1 MKNYYLPI
9 LLTMLMSMV
18 GAGASAHDFAVA
30 NSDGVTIYYNY
41 NSDGTSVYVTY
52 RGTSY
57 TNYSNEY
64 SGKVT
69 IPETVTYNGKKF
81 TVTSIY
87 YSAFSGCS
95 GLTSVTIPNSV
106 TDIGIYAFSGCSGL
120 TSVTIPNSV
129 TSIGEKAFSG
139 CSSLTSVTIPNSVT
153 NIGYDAFQGCRGI
166 TEIVWNAENYSNGS
180 ASSQFNSIST
190 QITKFTI
197 GNKVTV
203 IPDYLCYGMNNLEFI
218 NIPASVTCI
227 GKNAFS
233 GCSGLT
239 SVAIPNS
246 VTSIGDEAF
255 RGCSGL
261 TSVAI
266 PNSVTDIGIY
276 AFYGCS
282 SLTSVTIPNS
292 VTCIGKNAFSG
303 CSGLTSVIIPNSVTN
318 IGEKAFS
325 GCSGIT
331 EIVWNAE
338 NCSDFSYSS
347 YSVSDVGDVSINSN
361 NPFNDIST
369 QITKFTIGNKVTKIP
384 SCLCNGMSN
393 LEFINIP
400 VNVTSIGN
408 YAFYGCSDLTSVAIP
423 NSVTSIGNYAFY
435 GCSGLTSV
443 AIPNSVT
450 SIGNYAFYG
459 CSGLTSVAIP
469 NSVTSIGGSAF
480 SNCSGLTSVT
490 IPNSVTNIGGR
501 AFYGCDGLTEFVL
514 DQNNKTFWCKD
525 GFIYKNDTLV
535 AFPYGKEGEY
545 FVPDNVTDVSILFY
559 YDSYSDS
566 QGILHYRR
574 NKFSAIVLGEQT
586 LMKRQGYPPYE
597 FDISG
602 ENLEYFVIKN
612 PYNCLYKYN
621 FYGYEYNGNKFKG
634 FIVPEEC
641 CESFRTKLL
650 SNSNYSQVLP
660 LYPADIAFYHKVSA
674 EEYANALKDKDEAS
688 ITSVALYG
696 GMDSTLTVADI
707 KSGMNPN
714 CLYYIN
720 DNTAT
725 EDLQDNV
732 IQLSDLTANNIK
744 LVDGYSFNCPGYFQ
758 ARKAQYT
765 HTPSLWAN
773 GTQGWETICLP
784 YDASVFKASKSGFVS
799 PIVANSYG
807 NFWLREFVGASSKA
821 LFFAPTLNGVV
832 EAGKP
837 YIIAFPGNSM
847 GSGSLQGETISF
859 IGKDVE
865 FSADSAPRVQRN
877 NYIFVGNY
885 DKVQDEGD
893 GLILNSTGASFVS
906 SSAVGN
912 KPFTAYFKTEDE
924 SAYAKSMAICLD
936 GIEEEETAIG
946 NISSDKAEI
955 TAIGNG
961 TVVINSAQ
969 SGTAVIR
976 SINGA
981 TMRNVTINA
990 GDNRISGLPRGL
1002 YIINNQKILVE

>member
-1 MKNYYLPI
+1 MKHYYLSI
-9 LLTMLMSMV
+9 FLAILMSM
-18 GAGASAHDFAVA
+18 AYTMASAHDIAVA
-30 NSDGVTIYYNY
+30 NSDGKTIYYVK
-41 NSDGTSVYVTY
+41 NSNGSSVSVTY
-52 RGTSY
+52 QGTSY
-57 TNYSNEY
+57 SSYSNEY
-64 SGKVT
+64 TGDVV
-69 IPETVTYNGKKF
+69 IPETVTYGGK
-81 TVTSIY
+81 TY
-87 YSAFSGCS
+87 
-95 GLTSVTIPNSV
+95 
-106 TDIGIYAFSGCSGL
+106 
-120 TSVTIPNSV
+120 SV
-129 TSIGEKAFSG
+129 TSIGSSAFKG
-139 CSSLTSVTIPNSVT
+139 CSGLTSVTIPNSVT

-180 ASSQFNSIST
+180 ASSQFNSIRT

-227 GKNAFS
+227 GENAFS

-246 VTSIGDEAF
+246 VTSIGNYAF
-255 RGCSGL
+255 YGCSGL

-292 VTCIGKNAFSG
+292 ITSISSSAFSGCRGLTSVTIPNSVTDIGIYAFSG
-303 CSGLTSVIIPNSVTN
+303 CSGLTSVTIPNSVTN

-338 NCSDFSYSS
+338 NCSDFSCSS
-347 YSVSDVGDVSINSN
+347 FSDVSINSN

-423 NSVTSIGNYAFY
+423 NSVTSIGYGAFQNCSGLTSVAIPNVVTSIGSYAFY
-435 GCSGLTSV
+435 GCSDLTSV

-469 NSVTSIGGSAF
+469 NVVTSIGGSAF

-586 LMKRQGYPPYE
+586 LMKRQGYSPYE

-660 LYPADIAFYHKVSA
+660 LYPADITFYHKVSA
-674 EEYANALKDKDEAS
+674 EEYANALKNKDKAS

-696 GMDSTLTVADI
+696 GMDSTLTMADI

-714 CLYYIN
+714 CMYYIN
-720 DNTAT
+720 DNTVT

-859 IGKDVE
+859 IGRDVE
-865 FSADSAPRVQRN
+865 FNADNAPRVQRN

-885 DKVQDEGD
+885 DNVQDEGD
-893 GLILNSTGASFVS
+893 GLTLNSTGASFVS

-924 SAYAKSMAICLD
+924 SAYAKSMAICLN
-936 GIEEEETAIG
+936 GIEEEETAIDNVLSG
-946 NISSDKAEI
+946 KAEI

-961 TVVINSAQ
+961 TVVISSAQ

>member
-1 MKNYYLPI
+1 M
-9 LLTMLMSMV
+9 LLTMFMSMV
-18 GAGASAHDFAVA
+18 GVRASAHDFAVE
-30 NSDGVTIYYNY
+30 NSDGVTIYYRY
-41 NSDGTSVYVTY
+41 NSDGTSVSVTY
-52 RGTSY
+52 RGFSS

-69 IPETVTYNGKKF
+69 IPDTVTFNKTKYN
-81 TVTSIY
+81 
-87 YSAFSGCS
+87 
-95 GLTSVTIPNSV
+95 
-106 TDIGIYAFSGCSGL
+106 
-120 TSVTIPNSV
+120 V
-129 TSIGEKAFSG
+129 TSIGDYAFYG
-139 CSSLTSVTIPNSVT
+139 CSDLTSITIPCGVT
-153 NIGYDAFQGCRGI
+153 SIGYDAFEGCSGI
-166 TEIVWNAENYSNGS
+166 TEIVWNAENYSNVSFPGP
-180 ASSQFNSIST
+180 FYDIRT
-190 QITKFTI
+190 QITNFTI
-197 GNKVTV
+197 GNKVTIIPGNLCNGMSNLKCINIPANV
-203 IPDYLCYGMNNLEFI
+203 KKIEEEAFSCCSGLTSVTISDSVTSIGNYAFANCSGLTSVTIPNGVTNMGNQVFSGCSGITDIVWNAENCSNFSFPGPFDNIRTQIINFTIGNKVTIIPDYLCYEMRNLKYTIIPANVMGIGDFAFSGCSGLTSVEISNSVTSIGNYAFCDCSSLTSLTIPNNLTDISDF
-218 NIPASVTCI
+218 
-227 GKNAFS
+227 AFF

-246 VTSIGDEAF
+246 VTSI
-255 RGCSGL
+255 
-261 TSVAI
+261 
-266 PNSVTDIGIY
+266 
-276 AFYGCS
+276 S
-282 SLTSVTIPNS
+282 SF
-292 VTCIGKNAFSG
+292 AFSG
-303 CSGLTSVIIPNSVTN
+303 CSGLTTLTIP
-318 IGEKAFS
+318 A
-325 GCSGIT
+325 
-331 EIVWNAE
+331 
-338 NCSDFSYSS
+338 
-347 YSVSDVGDVSINSN
+347 
-361 NPFNDIST
+361 
-369 QITKFTIGNKVTKIP
+369 
-384 SCLCNGMSN
+384 
-393 LEFINIP
+393 
-400 VNVTSIGN
+400 
-408 YAFYGCSDLTSVAIP
+408 
-423 NSVTSIGNYAFY
+423 SVTSISNSAFE
-435 GCSGLTSV
+435 GCSGLM
-443 AIPNSVT
+443 
-450 SIGNYAFYG
+450 
-459 CSGLTSVAIP
+459 
-469 NSVTSIGGSAF
+469 
-480 SNCSGLTSVT
+480 
-490 IPNSVTNIGGR
+490 
-501 AFYGCDGLTEFVL
+501 EFVL
-514 DQNNKTFWCKD
+514 DQNNQTFWSKD
-525 GFIYKNDTLV
+525 GVIYKENTLA
-535 AFPYGKEGEY
+535 AFPYGKEGKY
-545 FVPDNVTDVSILFY
+545 FVPDNVVDVSVLFPVYVSSY
-559 YDSYSDS
+559 YGKGVHKLSVV
-566 QGILHYRR
+566 
-574 NKFSAIVLGEQT
+574 VLGEKTIMQR
-586 LMKRQGYPPYE
+586 MDSSSPY
-597 FDISG
+597 FTISG

-660 LYPADIAFYHKVSA
+660 LYPADITFYHKVSA

-725 EDLQDNV
+725 DDLQDNV

-744 LVDGYSFNCPGYFQ
+744 LVDGYNFNCPGYFQ

-821 LFFAPTLNGVV
+821 LFFAPTQNGVV

-859 IGKDVE
+859 IGRDVE
-865 FSADSAPRVQRN
+865 FNADNAPRVQRN

-885 DKVQDEGD
+885 DNVQDEGD

-961 TVVINSAQ
+961 TVVISSAQ

-981 TMRNVTINA
+981 TMRNVTIKA

>member
-1 MKNYYLPI
+1 
-9 LLTMLMSMV
+9 
-18 GAGASAHDFAVA
+18 
-30 NSDGVTIYYNY
+30 
-41 NSDGTSVYVTY
+41 
-52 RGTSY
+52 
-57 TNYSNEY
+57 
-64 SGKVT
+64 
-69 IPETVTYNGKKF
+69 
-81 TVTSIY
+81 
-87 YSAFSGCS
+87 
-95 GLTSVTIPNSV
+95 
-106 TDIGIYAFSGCSGL
+106 
-120 TSVTIPNSV
+120 
-129 TSIGEKAFSG
+129 
-139 CSSLTSVTIPNSVT
+139 
-153 NIGYDAFQGCRGI
+153 
-166 TEIVWNAENYSNGS
+166 
-180 ASSQFNSIST
+180 
-190 QITKFTI
+190 
-197 GNKVTV
+197 
-203 IPDYLCYGMNNLEFI
+203 
-218 NIPASVTCI
+218 
-227 GKNAFS
+227 
-233 GCSGLT
+233 
-239 SVAIPNS
+239 
-246 VTSIGDEAF
+246 
-255 RGCSGL
+255 
-261 TSVAI
+261 
-266 PNSVTDIGIY
+266 
-276 AFYGCS
+276 
-282 SLTSVTIPNS
+282 
-292 VTCIGKNAFSG
+292 
-303 CSGLTSVIIPNSVTN
+303 
-318 IGEKAFS
+318 
-325 GCSGIT
+325 
-331 EIVWNAE
+331 
-338 NCSDFSYSS
+338 
-347 YSVSDVGDVSINSN
+347 
-361 NPFNDIST
+361 
-369 QITKFTIGNKVTKIP
+369 
-384 SCLCNGMSN
+384 
-393 LEFINIP
+393 
-400 VNVTSIGN
+400 
-408 YAFYGCSDLTSVAIP
+408 
-423 NSVTSIGNYAFY
+423 
-435 GCSGLTSV
+435 
-443 AIPNSVT
+443 
-450 SIGNYAFYG
+450 
-459 CSGLTSVAIP
+459 
-469 NSVTSIGGSAF
+469 
-480 SNCSGLTSVT
+480 
-490 IPNSVTNIGGR
+490 
-501 AFYGCDGLTEFVL
+501 
-514 DQNNKTFWCKD
+514 
-525 GFIYKNDTLV
+525 
-535 AFPYGKEGEY
+535 
-545 FVPDNVTDVSILFY
+545 LFY
-559 YDSYSDS
+559 YDSYYDS

-574 NKFSAIVLGEQT
+574 NKFSAIVLGEKTIMQR
-586 LMKRQGYPPYE
+586 MNSSSPY
-597 FDISG
+597 FTISG

-641 CESFRTKLL
+641 CESFRTILV
-650 SNSNYSQVLP
+650 SNNNYSQVLP

-674 EEYANALKDKDEAS
+674 EEYANALKDKDKAS

-714 CLYYIN
+714 CLYYLN

-859 IGKDVE
+859 IGRDVE
-865 FSADSAPRVQRN
+865 FNADNAPRVQRN

-885 DKVQDEGD
+885 DNVQDEGD
-893 GLILNSTGASFVS
+893 GLTLNSTGASFVS

-924 SAYAKSMAICLD
+924 SAYAKSMAICLN
-936 GIEEEETAIG
+936 GIEEEETAIDNVLSG
-946 NISSDKAEI
+946 KAEI

-961 TVVINSAQ
+961 TVVISSAQ

>member
-95 GLTSVTIPNSV
+95 SLTSVTIPNSV
-106 TDIGIYAFSGCSGL
+106 TNIGSSAFL
-120 TSVTIPNSV
+120 
-129 TSIGEKAFSG
+129 G

-153 NIGYDAFQGCRGI
+153 SISYDAFQGCRGI

-180 ASSQFNSIST
+180 ASSPFNSIST

-246 VTSIGDEAF
+246 VTSIGDYAF
-255 RGCSGL
+255 WGCSGL

-292 VTCIGKNAFSG
+292 ITSISSSAFSG
-303 CSGLTSVIIPNSVTN
+303 CSGLTSVTIPNSVTDIGIYAFSGCSGLTSVTIPNSVTN

-338 NCSDFSYSS
+338 NCSDFSCSS
-347 YSVSDVGDVSINSN
+347 FSDVSIDSN

-369 QITKFTIGNKVTKIP
+369 QITKFTIGNKVSKIP

-423 NSVTSIGNYAFY
+423 NSVTSIGGAAFSNCSGLTSVTIPNSVTNIGGRAFY

-443 AIPNSVT
+443 AIPNV
-450 SIGNYAFYG
+450 
-459 CSGLTSVAIP
+459 
-469 NSVTSIGGSAF
+469 VTSIGGSAF

-490 IPNSVTNIGGR
+490 IPNSVTNIGER

-559 YDSYSDS
+559 NDYYYDS
-566 QGILHYRR
+566 QGILHYRS
-574 NKFSAIVLGEQT
+574 NKFSAIVLGEKTIMQR
-586 LMKRQGYPPYE
+586 MNSSSPY
-597 FDISG
+597 FTISG

-641 CESFRTKLL
+641 CESFRTILV
-650 SNSNYSQVLP
+650 SNNNYSQVLP
-660 LYPADIAFYHKVSA
+660 LYPADITFYHKVSA

-847 GSGSLQGETISF
+847 GSGSLQGEIISF

-893 GLILNSTGASFVS
+893 GLTLNSTGASFVS
-906 SSAVGN
+906 SSTVGN

-924 SAYAKSMAICLD
+924 SAYAKSMAICFV
-936 GIEEEETAIG
+936 GIEEEETAVDNVLSG
-946 NISSDKAEI
+946 KAEI